1 MGGMPTMSTTNT
13 IKIIFHPLSLPVGF
27 AFPAVYKFAQ

>member
-1 MGGMPTMSTTNT
+1 MGGMPTMPTANI

-27 AFPAVYKFAQ
+27 AFPAVYKFA